1 MRISR
6 CAAARPHAGAIRPAS
21 CAAHR
26 PGNNNMHYSEV
37 NVCACHGLPRF
48 AVMHHVQAPA
58 HTRAFMEKPKIEIY
72 SNTIRIDERLQQRR
86 AEAGAPASGMLGPGS
101 MLGHYLIIDQIG
113 EGGMGVVY
121 RAQDTVLDRMVALK
135 VLPPHLLQNPDF
147 LRRIRNEAMAQ
158 ARLQHPNIIT
168 LYSVLELPIGF
179 VLVMEYVAGQTLQ
192 QRLQGSGALDPGEA
206 VWIFEQ
212 ALQGL
217 SYAHQK
223 GIVHRDLKPDN
234 IFLTDKQGVKIMD
247 FGVARIVDSREVT
260 RSRSVVGTL
269 LYISPEQIN
278 GRSAD
283 FRSDIYTLGITLFE
297 AVTGRLPF
305 ERKSDYAL
313 MHAHVLETPPSP
325 RNIKRNLS
333 HEIEKVILRAIEKNP
348 EKRYQTADEFR
359 TSLLR
364 QAERSGLEWTPARN
378 TASPLSRRFAGHN
391 RILGGIGFDLF
402 LIAAIA
408 LLALML
414 GLYPGRER
422 PRDEITPVTHLTP
435 RDRQA
440 AQPPANRTAS
450 GHQKSPNRYDSLRK
464 AWGG

>member
-1 MRISR
+1 MLLRAGTATKMTYSVMNVGADHGGFGSAFSTVTPGSR
-6 CAAARPHAGAIRPAS
+6 SHE
-21 CAAHR
+21 
-26 PGNNNMHYSEV
+26 GNV
-37 NVCACHGLPRF
+37 
-48 AVMHHVQAPA
+48 
-58 HTRAFMEKPKIEIY
+58 EKPKIDTY
-72 SNTIRIDERLQQRR
+72 SNTVRIDERFQHRR
-86 AEAGAPASGMLGPGS
+86 AEAGAPAGGVLGPGS
-101 MLGHYLIIDQIG
+101 MLAHYLVIDQIG

-168 LYSVLELPIGF
+168 LYSVLELPVGF
-179 VLVMEYVAGQTLQ
+179 VLVMEYVSGQTLQ
-192 QRLQGSGALDPGEA
+192 QRLQGGGALDPGEA

-217 SYAHQK
+217 SFAHQK

-234 IFLTDKQGVKIMD
+234 IFLTDKHGVKIMD
-247 FGVARIVDSREVT
+247 FGVARIVDGREVT

-278 GRSAD
+278 GRNAD

-297 AVTGRLPF
+297 ALTGRLPF

-313 MHAHVLETPPSP
+313 MHAHVLETPPNP
-325 RNIKRNLS
+325 RHIKRNLP
-333 HEIEKVILRAIEKNP
+333 HEIEKVILRAIEKDP
-348 EKRYQTADEFR
+348 DKRYQTADEFR
-359 TSLLR
+359 VSLLR
-364 QAERSGLEWTPARN
+364 QAERSGVEWSLDRDEAAPLTRRLAAR
-378 TASPLSRRFAGHN
+378 N
-391 RILGGIGFDLF
+391 RILGGIGFDVF

-408 LLALML
+408 LLTLML

-422 PRDEITPVTHLTP
+422 PRDDIAPVTHLAP

-440 AQPPANRTAS
+440 QPPANAANRPKA
-450 GHQKSPNRYDSLRK
+450 PNRYDSLRK

>member
-1 MRISR
+1 MPSR
-6 CAAARPHAGAIRPAS
+6 TT
-21 CAAHR
+21 
-26 PGNNNMHYSEV
+26 PGSGSHEG
-37 NVCACHGLPRF
+37 NV
-48 AVMHHVQAPA
+48 
-58 HTRAFMEKPKIEIY
+58 EKPKTEIY
-72 SNTIRIDERLQQRR
+72 SNTVRIDERLQQRR
-86 AEAGAPASGMLGPGS
+86 AEAGAAVSGALGPGS
-101 MLGHYLIIDQIG
+101 MVGHYLVIDQIG

-121 RAQDTVLDRMVALK
+121 RAHDTVLDRMVALK

-147 LRRIRNEAMAQ
+147 MRRIRNEAMAQ

-179 VLVMEYVAGQTLQ
+179 VLVMEYVSGQTLQ
-192 QRLQGSGALDPGEA
+192 QRLQGGGALEPSEA
-206 VWIFEQ
+206 VWVFEQ

-234 IFLTDKQGVKIMD
+234 IFLADKRSVKIMD
-247 FGVARIVDSREVT
+247 FGVARIVDNSEVT

-278 GRSAD
+278 GRRAD

-297 AVTGRLPF
+297 ALTGRLPF

-325 RNIKRNLS
+325 RNIKHNLTR
-333 HEIEKVILRAIEKNP
+333 ELEKVILRAIEKDP
-348 EKRYQTADEFR
+348 DKRYQTADEFR
-359 TSLLR
+359 TSLLL
-364 QAERSGLEWTPARN
+364 QAERSGLEWSANRNESGPLTLRLAAR
-378 TASPLSRRFAGHN
+378 N

-402 LIAAIA
+402 LIAAIV
-408 LLALML
+408 LLAIML
-414 GLYPGRER
+414 GLYPGQNR
-422 PRDEITPVTHLTP
+422 PRDDIEPVTRLAP

-440 AQPPANRTAS
+440 AEPPGNSAPAGR
-450 GHQKSPNRYDSLRK
+450 QKTPNRYDSLRK
-464 AWGG
+464 AWGS